1 MGGRTQGRGSPAHEP
16 DRALVDFLLDLGLSA
31 HVRSFVRAEILTMDD
46 LKLMTDADMA
56 EVGLPKGPRLRI
68 IDAMKRI
75 HGGTIRSD
83 GRGVCGMN
91 GMTCK
96 ICLDMPVQ
104 SVLKPCG
111 HSLMC
116 WRCANEVRD
125 CPVCRKRIDEVIR
138 WFPSF

>member
-83 GRGVCGMN
+83 GRGGRRN
-91 GMTCK
+91 ER
-96 ICLDMPVQ
+96 DDVQ
-104 SVLKPCG
+104 DLPGHARAERAEALWALAHVL
-111 HSLMC
+111 
-116 WRCANEVRD
+116 EVR
-125 CPVCRKRIDEVIR
+125 
-138 WFPSF
+138 